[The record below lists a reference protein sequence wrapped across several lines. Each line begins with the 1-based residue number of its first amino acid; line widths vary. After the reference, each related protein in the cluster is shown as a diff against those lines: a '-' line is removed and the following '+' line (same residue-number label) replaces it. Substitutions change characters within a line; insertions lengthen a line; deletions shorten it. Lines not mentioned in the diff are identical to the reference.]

1 MTEAAEMGVHSANF
15 YLGLM
20 HLEGLKPAR
29 KDPEL
34 ALDYYIKGAAR
45 NNAYCYFELSR
56 IYGEG
61 DLVPRDPRLQ
71 FTYLKRAACEGF
83 VTAQHLLGISYAEGG
98 NLCKR
103 NDRLALAWFRESIRN
118 GNIVSYLNA
127 GDLLFEDRPG
137 TPEEKGGLERN
148 RLFALVNYLGAY

>member
-1 MTEAAEMGVHSANF
+1 MQWCVLVKFYRYLNDPRTRIGNDFNKLIAAWPCAKQWISGSIHLWQGIALCSKEQSFWQPQRWSWVPSTCLQIVSPIYISKYFSLTDAADMGVHSANF

-29 KDPEL
+29 RDPEL

-61 DLVPRDPRLQ
+61 EIVPKDLRL
-71 FTYLKRAACEGF
+71 
-83 VTAQHLLGISYAEGG
+83 
-98 NLCKR
+98 
-103 NDRLALAWFRESIRN
+103 
-118 GNIVSYLNA
+118 
-127 GDLLFEDRPG
+127 
-137 TPEEKGGLERN
+137 
-148 RLFALVNYLGAY
+148 